1 MKKLVSIICIIT
13 LLIVSVFPVSAADDG
28 NQQTMSEVE
37 MTAKRINAELFGKS
51 KDEVAKSIL
60 REFGMPENLVSGVS
74 SEDLDM
80 VYNSKTISV
89 NSQYGKVSSDGK
101 VTLLTNEEAM
111 IEKEQRNKNKGEPSA
126 RTIDP
131 ETNGY
136 TDTDTLFHKFLFVLE
151 SVDSPAGTVGI
162 ISAFYWLDEPFYRCW
177 DVVAITGG
185 NIVINVQTTKL
196 TVVYTEQIE
205 DLYLSTT
212 TVSNIE
218 ENFDFGELDREGNA
232 LYNGNF
238 IGVKFDMPEDS
249 YLPTMLWMY
258 NNIGVLLSVR
268 AAVTHPQLVT
278 SLSATGWYF
287 HQKLGIEWDISLS
300 KDEATLNISPAWLYD
315 DPHQIQVSTRY
326 SP

>member
-1 MKKLVSIICIIT
+1 MKKLVSIICIIV
-13 LLIVSVFPVSAADDG
+13 LLVVTTFPVSAVDDG
-28 NQQTMSEVE
+28 NQQTMSEME
-37 MTAKRINAELFGKS
+37 MTAKRINAELFCKS
-51 KDEVAKSIL
+51 KDEVAKNIL

-74 SEDLDM
+74 VEDLDM

-89 NSQYGKVSSDGK
+89 NSQYGKVNSDGE
-101 VTLLTNEEAM
+101 VTLLTEEEAI
-111 IEKEQRNKNKGEPSA
+111 IEKEKRNNNKDEPSA

-131 ETNGY
+131 ETNGQTG
-136 TDTDTLFHKFLFVLE
+136 TDTMFHKFLFALE
-151 SVDSPAGTVGI
+151 STNSPSGTVGI
-162 ISAFYWLDEPFYRCW
+162 ISAFYWLDEPLYRCW
-177 DVVAITGG
+177 DVVAITGV

-205 DLYLSTT
+205 DLYLSST

-218 ENFDFGELDREGNA
+218 ENFDFGELDEKGDA

-238 IGVKFDMPEDS
+238 IGAKFDMPEDS

-268 AAVTHPQLVT
+268 ANVTHPELVT
-278 SLSATGWYF
+278 NFSATGWYF
-287 HQKLGIEWDISLS
+287 HQKAGIEWDVSLS
-300 KDEATLNISPAWLYD
+300 KDAVSLNISPKIFYD
-315 DPHQIQVSTRY
+315 DPHQIQVTTTY